1 MCLLP
6 NSGHAPGAA
15 AARVHRKKFRTPAD
29 AGSQTMTVDSVR
41 ASAWDS
47 GTSQTGAIKGIG
59 DMCADVAGASD
70 TAPTGIRLTLTPFS

>member
-1 MCLLP
+1 V
-6 NSGHAPGAA
+6 AA
-15 AARVHRKKFRTPAD
+15 GPCNPDYSTSFP
-29 AGSQTMTVDSVR
+29 QTMTVDSVR

-59 DMCADVAGASD
+59 GMCADVAGASD